1 MPRGVRPFFCIGLA
15 GRGDVRPGGSLE
27 ERHNFC
33 GNIWSALQLFIIL
46 QHRFSRMGRKEN
58 TDRWFMRVSRWG
70 LVLFVAFPVLWSACS
85 GSKNEMVKGFDDA
98 TEVPTLRTLDV
109 ETLISDSGITRY
121 RIKAPEWLIYENAK
135 EPYWYFPRGLHV
147 EKFDSVFA
155 TEALIQGDTATYFK
169 TKQLWRLD
177 KNVRIENIKEEVF
190 LTSQIF
196 WDQRKR
202 EIYSDSFIHIETPD
216 EVIEGYG
223 FTSNEQMTRYRI
235 RRTSGIF
242 PIKRDSVAS
251 DSSRV
256 DSVAPKPVPAV
267 RAKQR
272 KKS

>member
-1 MPRGVRPFFCIGLA
+1 
-15 GRGDVRPGGSLE
+15 
-27 ERHNFC
+27 
-33 GNIWSALQLFIIL
+33 
-46 QHRFSRMGRKEN
+46 
-58 TDRWFMRVSRWG
+58 MRVSRWG
-70 LVLFVAFPVLWSACS
+70 IVLFIAFPVVWSACS
-85 GSKNEMVKGFDDA
+85 GSKNEVVKGFDNA
-98 TEVPTLRTLDV
+98 AEVPTLRTLGV

-135 EPYWYFPRGLHV
+135 EPYWFFPQGLYV

-169 TKQLWRLD
+169 NKQLWRLD
-177 KNVRIENIKEEVF
+177 KNVRIENTKDEVF

-223 FTSNEQMTRYRI
+223 FTSNEQMTRYVI

-242 PIKRDSVAS
+242 PIKRDT
-251 DSSRV
+251 
-256 DSVAPKPVPAV
+256 VPADSLKGDTLV
-267 RAKQR
+267 PQKAAAAPPKQT

>member
-1 MPRGVRPFFCIGLA
+1 MTKK
-15 GRGDVRPGGSLE
+15 GG
-27 ERHNFC
+27 
-33 GNIWSALQLFIIL
+33 
-46 QHRFSRMGRKEN
+46 N
-58 TDRWFMRVSRWG
+58 TDRWFIGLSRLG

-85 GSKNEMVKGFDDA
+85 GSKNEVVKGFDNA
-98 TEVPTLRTLDV
+98 AEVPTLRTLGV

-135 EPYWYFPRGLHV
+135 EPYWFFPQGLYV

-169 TKQLWRLD
+169 NKQLWRLD
-177 KNVRIENIKEEVF
+177 KNVRIENTKQEVF

-223 FTSNEQMTRYRI
+223 FTSNEQMTRYVI

-242 PIKRDSVAS
+242 PIKRDT
-251 DSSRV
+251 
-256 DSVAPKPVPAV
+256 VPADSLQGDTLV
-267 RAKQR
+267 PQKAQAAPPKQT

>member
-1 MPRGVRPFFCIGLA
+1 MTTNKN
-15 GRGDVRPGGSLE
+15 S
-27 ERHNFC
+27 
-33 GNIWSALQLFIIL
+33 
-46 QHRFSRMGRKEN
+46 
-58 TDRWFMRVSRWG
+58 DRWFLRVSRWG
-70 LVLFVAFPVLWSACS
+70 LVCFVAFPLLWCACS
-85 GSKNEMVKGFDDA
+85 GSKNEVVEGFDDVS
-98 TEVPTLRTLDV
+98 EVPTLRTLGV

-135 EPYWYFPRGLHV
+135 EPYWFFPKGLYV

-169 TKQLWRLD
+169 NQQLWRLD
-177 KNVRIENIKEEVF
+177 KNVRIENTKQEVF

-223 FTSNEQMTRYRI
+223 FNSNEQMTRYRI

-242 PIKRDSVAS
+242 PIKRDTVAA
-251 DSSRV
+251 DSARI
-256 DSVAPKPVPAV
+256 DSVKPQPVPAV
-267 RAKQR
+267 RAKQM

>member
-1 MPRGVRPFFCIGLA
+1 
-15 GRGDVRPGGSLE
+15 
-27 ERHNFC
+27 
-33 GNIWSALQLFIIL
+33 
-46 QHRFSRMGRKEN
+46 
-58 TDRWFMRVSRWG
+58 MRVSRWG
-70 LVLFVAFPVLWSACS
+70 IVLFIAFPVVWSACS
-85 GSKNEMVKGFDDA
+85 GSKNEVVKGFDNA
-98 TEVPTLRTLDV
+98 AEVPTLRTLGV

-135 EPYWYFPRGLHV
+135 EPYWFFPQGLYV

-169 TKQLWRLD
+169 NKQLWRLD
-177 KNVRIENIKEEVF
+177 KNVRIENTKDEVF

-223 FTSNEQMTRYRI
+223 FTSNEQMTRYVI

-242 PIKRDSVAS
+242 PIKRDSVPADSLQGDSLVPQEAS
-251 DSSRV
+251 
-256 DSVAPKPVPAV
+256 ATPPK
-267 RAKQR
+267 QT

>member
-1 MPRGVRPFFCIGLA
+1 
-15 GRGDVRPGGSLE
+15 
-27 ERHNFC
+27 
-33 GNIWSALQLFIIL
+33 
-46 QHRFSRMGRKEN
+46 
-58 TDRWFMRVSRWG
+58 MRVSRWG
-70 LVLFVAFPVLWSACS
+70 IVLFIAFPVVWSACS
-85 GSKNEMVKGFDDA
+85 GSKNEVVKGFDNA
-98 TEVPTLRTLDV
+98 AEVPTLRTLGV

-135 EPYWYFPRGLHV
+135 EPYWFFPQGLYV

-169 TKQLWRLD
+169 NKQLWRLD
-177 KNVRIENIKEEVF
+177 KNVRIENTKDEVF

-223 FTSNEQMTRYRI
+223 FTSNEQMTRYVI

-242 PIKRDSVAS
+242 PIKRDSVPADSLQGDSLVPQEAS
-251 DSSRV
+251 AV
-256 DSVAPKPVPAV
+256 PPK
-267 RAKQR
+267 QT

>member
-1 MPRGVRPFFCIGLA
+1 
-15 GRGDVRPGGSLE
+15 
-27 ERHNFC
+27 
-33 GNIWSALQLFIIL
+33 
-46 QHRFSRMGRKEN
+46 
-58 TDRWFMRVSRWG
+58 MRVSRWG
-70 LVLFVAFPVLWSACS
+70 IVFFIAFPVVWSACS
-85 GSKNEMVKGFDDA
+85 GSKNEVVKGFDNA
-98 TEVPTLRTLDV
+98 AEVPTLRTLGV

-135 EPYWYFPRGLHV
+135 EPYWFFPQGLYV

-169 TKQLWRLD
+169 NKQLWRLD
-177 KNVRIENIKEEVF
+177 KNVRIENTKDEVF

-223 FTSNEQMTRYRI
+223 FTSNEQMTRYVI

-242 PIKRDSVAS
+242 PIKRDSVPADSLQGDSLVPQEAS
-251 DSSRV
+251 A
-256 DSVAPKPVPAV
+256 APP
-267 RAKQR
+267 KQT

>member
-1 MPRGVRPFFCIGLA
+1 MTKK
-15 GRGDVRPGGSLE
+15 GG
-27 ERHNFC
+27 
-33 GNIWSALQLFIIL
+33 
-46 QHRFSRMGRKEN
+46 N
-58 TDRWFMRVSRWG
+58 TDRWFIGLSRLG

-85 GSKNEMVKGFDDA
+85 GSKNEVVKGFDNA
-98 TEVPTLRTLDV
+98 AEVPTLRTLGV

-135 EPYWYFPRGLHV
+135 EPYWFFPKGLYV

-169 TKQLWRLD
+169 NKQLWRLD
-177 KNVRIENIKEEVF
+177 KNVRIENTKQEVF

-223 FTSNEQMTRYRI
+223 FTSNEQMTRYVI

-242 PIKRDSVAS
+242 PIKRDT
-251 DSSRV
+251 
-256 DSVAPKPVPAV
+256 VPADSLQGDTLV
-267 RAKQR
+267 PQKIQAAPPKQT

>member
-1 MPRGVRPFFCIGLA
+1 MTKK
-15 GRGDVRPGGSLE
+15 GG
-27 ERHNFC
+27 
-33 GNIWSALQLFIIL
+33 
-46 QHRFSRMGRKEN
+46 N

-70 LVLFVAFPVLWSACS
+70 IVLFIAFPVVWSACS
-85 GSKNEMVKGFDDA
+85 GSKNEVVKGFDNA
-98 TEVPTLRTLDV
+98 AEVPTLRTLGV

-135 EPYWYFPRGLHV
+135 EPYWFFPQGLYV

-169 TKQLWRLD
+169 NKQLWRLD
-177 KNVRIENIKEEVF
+177 KNVRIENTKDEVF

-223 FTSNEQMTRYRI
+223 FTSNEQMTRYVI

-242 PIKRDSVAS
+242 PIKRDSVPS
-251 DSSRV
+251 DSLQG
-256 DSVAPKPVPAV
+256 DSLVPQEASAAPP
-267 RAKQR
+267 KQT

>member
-1 MPRGVRPFFCIGLA
+1 MTKK
-15 GRGDVRPGGSLE
+15 GG
-27 ERHNFC
+27 
-33 GNIWSALQLFIIL
+33 
-46 QHRFSRMGRKEN
+46 N
-58 TDRWFMRVSRWG
+58 TDRWFIGLSRLG

-85 GSKNEMVKGFDDA
+85 GAKNEVVKGFDNA
-98 TEVPTLRTLDV
+98 AEVPTLRTLGV

-135 EPYWYFPRGLHV
+135 EPYWFFPQGLYV

-169 TKQLWRLD
+169 NKQLWRLD
-177 KNVRIENIKEEVF
+177 KNVRIENTKQEVF

-223 FTSNEQMTRYRI
+223 FTSNEQMTRYVI

-242 PIKRDSVAS
+242 PIKRDT
-251 DSSRV
+251 
-256 DSVAPKPVPAV
+256 VPADSLQGDTLV
-267 RAKQR
+267 PQKTPAAPPKQT